1 MTDEE
6 LVDWLAEKL
15 RERMAERRR
24 ESMPSLEV
32 PARDGTVLL
41 VTLKEHHREGC
52 VV

>member
-15 RERMAERRR
+15 RQRLSERRR

-32 PARDGTVLL
+32 PARDGTVLV
-41 VTLKEHHREGC
+41 VTLKAHHRDGC